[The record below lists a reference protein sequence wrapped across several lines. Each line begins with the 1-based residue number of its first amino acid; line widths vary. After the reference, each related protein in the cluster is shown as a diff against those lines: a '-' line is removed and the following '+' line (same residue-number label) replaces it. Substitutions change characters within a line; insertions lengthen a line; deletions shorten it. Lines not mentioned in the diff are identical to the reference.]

1 MQRASQ
7 LILQKIFIVNK
18 QQTLLVG
25 SGVALLLI
33 LFLFGKT
40 VPPKKPFIPT
50 SATPQN
56 QAPVA
61 ITFSDLLAKAKQKLT
76 PEQSERITRLENS
89 VTRGDVKEQQLHIYH
104 QLAKF
109 WKDSVKIF
117 EPYVFYTA
125 AAAKLENS
133 EKNLTFAARQFLDN
147 LMVEGDP
154 AMQTWLA
161 TNAKDLFEQALVI
174 NPNNDSS
181 KIGLGACYILG
192 NISNNPM
199 QGILPIRNIVQ
210 KNPKNLYAQLILG
223 LGGKK
228 SGQYDKAIEH
238 FKVIV
243 TEKPDDLEA
252 ALNLAECYEATGNK
266 ADAIK
271 WYSSV
276 KKKIPNAQAQEELA
290 NRIKQLN
297 Q

>member
-1 MQRASQ
+1 M
-7 LILQKIFIVNK
+7 NK
-18 QQTLLVG
+18 QQTILIGGGIALILV
-25 SGVALLLI
+25 

-40 VPPKKPFIPT
+40 VPAKKTKEQTQPLA
-50 SATPQN
+50 SQN

-61 ITFSDLLAKAKQKLT
+61 ITFSDLLAKAKQKIT

-89 VTRGDVKEQQLHIYH
+89 VTRGDVKEQQLHVFH
-104 QLAKF
+104 QLARF
-109 WKDSVKIF
+109 WKDSAKIF

-125 AAAKLENS
+125 EAAKLENS

-147 LMVEGDP
+147 LMTEGDP
-154 AMQTWLA
+154 AMQAWLA
-161 TNAKDLFEQALVI
+161 TNAKDLFEKALVI
-174 NPNNDSS
+174 NPTSDSS

-199 QGILPIRNIVQ
+199 QGILPVKAIVD

-228 SGQYDKAIEH
+228 SGQFDKAIER
-238 FKVIV
+238 FTVIV

-252 ALNLAECYEATGNK
+252 ALNLAECYEAKGDK
-266 ADAIK
+266 ANAIK
-271 WYSSV
+271 WYSEV
-276 KKKIPNAQAQEELA
+276 KKKIPNEKAQEELA
-290 NRIKQLN
+290 TRIKQLN